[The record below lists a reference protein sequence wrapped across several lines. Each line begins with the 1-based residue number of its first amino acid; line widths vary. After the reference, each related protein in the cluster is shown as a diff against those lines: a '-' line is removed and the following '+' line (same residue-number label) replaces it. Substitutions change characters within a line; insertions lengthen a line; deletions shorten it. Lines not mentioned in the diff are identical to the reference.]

1 MNSMKVIMKIDEIT
15 TIIKIIKNGKTKM
28 KIMKM
33 IDMPLMMMKAKMLMI
48 IMMFP
53 WIFMWVII
61 IIEIMTL
68 IMNDDNDH
76 YCENNDSDD

>member
-1 MNSMKVIMKIDEIT
+1 MIMNSMKVIMKIDEIT

-53 WIFMWVII
+53 
-61 IIEIMTL
+61 
-68 IMNDDNDH
+68 
-76 YCENNDSDD
+76 